1 MLQKLFDEHGMANFV
16 MELIE
21 LVDDVD
27 TLETRE
33 VHWTN
38 ELKPT
43 MNVVDTKLSANDVQE
58 IRKMNEENIPLS
70 EISSKYN
77 ISNKYL
83 LDILRG
89 NRW

>member
-43 MNVVDTKLSANDVQE
+43 MNVVDTKLSTNDVQE
-58 IRKMNEENIPLS
+58 IRKMNEQNIPLS